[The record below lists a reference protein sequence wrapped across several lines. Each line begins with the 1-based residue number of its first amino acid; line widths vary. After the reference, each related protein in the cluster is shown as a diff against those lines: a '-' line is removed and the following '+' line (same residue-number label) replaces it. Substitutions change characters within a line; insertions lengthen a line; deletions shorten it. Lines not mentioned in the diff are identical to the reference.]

1 MEQVFLYHLLCC
13 GLILTAY
20 HGGNVETSLHSLPH
34 NQRSCFPVCTHN
46 CDFHTK
52 DTSIVF
58 LFLFAVCCFRLQDYN
73 ISIGIKSEVSTLMCR
88 SHQKETIA
96 ENTAFLQVKWQDGM
110 VETRFRLLG
119 DHGQVLLIRN
129 ELGRMKNDL
138 WEACLPGKRITGMR
152 YHLIPVIFFLTSAPN
167 HAGAAFE
174 SRHHRAG
181 RGDGGGG
188 RCRRG
193 RRSECCF
200 SNGAGGFR

>member
-1 MEQVFLYHLLCC
+1 MY
-13 GLILTAY
+13 
-20 HGGNVETSLHSLPH
+20 
-34 NQRSCFPVCTHN
+34 
-46 CDFHTK
+46 
-52 DTSIVF
+52 
-58 LFLFAVCCFRLQDYN
+58 
-73 ISIGIKSEVSTLMCR
+73 R

-119 DHGQVLLIRN
+119 GHGQVLLIRN

-181 RGDGGGG
+181 RGDGGEGG
-188 RCRRG
+188 AA
-193 RRSECCF
+193 E
-200 SNGAGGFR
+200 GAEANVVFQTVQEDFVDLLCDLLPPVIEGVLIHRAAKGFGKGEVQV

>member
-1 MEQVFLYHLLCC
+1 
-13 GLILTAY
+13 
-20 HGGNVETSLHSLPH
+20 
-34 NQRSCFPVCTHN
+34 
-46 CDFHTK
+46 
-52 DTSIVF
+52 
-58 LFLFAVCCFRLQDYN
+58 
-73 ISIGIKSEVSTLMCR
+73 MCR

-181 RGDGGGG
+181 HGDGGGG
-188 RCRRG
+188 RCRPTA
-193 RRSECCF
+193 CF
-200 SNGAGGFR
+200 CSGANAAISGDMLTTSGITIETDMQMLRELGYTPRKWER